1 VRRRNNSSSKID
13 RGNKNTLTI
22 CAFCGEFERVNGVEE
37 EKEVYCHCGEN
48 DDIVQRKEIVKEE
61 VIVKRDTC
69 TICGEEERFQS
80 DLTDTDYCNC
90 NVEL

>member
-1 VRRRNNSSSKID
+1 
-13 RGNKNTLTI
+13 LTI